1 MSSDFVEAIKQVGA
15 YPVSITLIGI
25 IAIIVTLPKESRNLY
40 VEVGIVLLFFI
51 VLTIFNTLYF
61 RWYRKS
67 R

>member
-1 MSSDFVEAIKQVGA
+1 MSSDYVEAIKQVGA

-51 VLTIFNTLYF
+51 ILTIFNTLYF
-61 RWYRKS
+61 RWYKKS

>member
-61 RWYRKS
+61 RWYKKS
-67 R
+67 L